1 MVASAP
7 SLVGSMRWDRDWVQL
22 REDVE
27 EAQRVLATADVVPDE
42 VHEVVLR
49 LGDRLESIAGAEL
62 LAVDPYFI
70 VAIQGGTIQAL
81 RALDL
86 DDPGD
91 ERQAVRIGLER
102 VRQAL
107 RDVDDERAS
116 AEDRDPKLVV
126 RWLVETLD
134 APYPRV
140 AELLQTSPR
149 TLQRWLSQGPTQ
161 PRGEDAARLK
171 VVAKIT
177 NQLRHVLTGE
187 GTFRWFETPRADLSG
202 RAPAALLTDLDEAP
216 HLVRLA
222 AAARVSVA
230 T

>member
-1 MVASAP
+1 MLWDP
-7 SLVGSMRWDRDWVQL
+7 DWDRL

-27 EAQRVLATADVVPDE
+27 EAQRALATADVVPDE
-42 VHEVVLR
+42 VHKVVLR
-49 LGDRLESIAGAEL
+49 LGDRLEAIAGAEL
-62 LAVDPYFI
+62 LALDPYFI
-70 VAIQGGTIQAL
+70 LAIQGGTIQAL

-86 DDPGD
+86 DVPAE
-91 ERQAVRIGLER
+91 ERRGVRIGLER

-107 RDVDDERAS
+107 RDVANECAS

-149 TLQRWLSQGPTQ
+149 TLQRWLSQGSTQ
-161 PRGEDAARLK
+161 PRGEDAERVR
-171 VVAKIT
+171 VVAKVT
-177 NQLRHVLTGE
+177 NQLRHVLTG
-187 GTFRWFETPRADLSG
+187 GGVLRWFESPRADLSG
-202 RAPAALLTDLDEAP
+202 RTPAELLADLDEAP
-216 HLVRLA
+216 RLIQLA
-222 AAARVSVA
+222 ASARVSVA